1 MVCRSLKQNIYNM
14 IQQKYFLAPGLL
26 SVILAGLLVAT
37 VPPAAQA
44 QSGSDIPSVTGAW
57 AIQNARIIQEPGQ
70 VIERGTVVVRDG
82 VIESVGRNVSIPWD
96 AAIIE
101 GDSLTVVAG
110 FIDALSNAGIPEPK
124 RPDNLP
130 PVPDRSNPTPER
142 AGIQPQVD
150 VRDHL
155 DPSDK
160 SVDAYRKLGFTA
172 AHVVPHGGMLPG
184 TGAVALLHNESMR
197 FGGPTDLFLEFEGA
211 RGVYPGTP
219 MAIMAKVRQLY
230 RESERRRAV
239 EELYTDNPTGL
250 TRPPQD
256 PVHEAFFPVTRHEQ
270 AVLVFTDNALEIHR
284 SIDLQHT
291 LGFRMKLAGLSGGFD
306 AVPVLRDAG
315 VPLAVTL
322 ALPEKADWM
331 KEIKDDS
338 LATMLETFEMDP
350 DLRTATFRDIEAER
364 RNLEIRQ
371 LHSRQQYVGMPALFE
386 REGLTFAFTTYGMK
400 TEEVMPNLRAMI
412 HSGLSADA
420 ALAALTVHAATFV
433 GVGATQGR
441 VAEGYMANLTLVKGE
456 LFSEDMKV
464 VRVFVDGTPV
474 NYEKQ

>member
-1 MVCRSLKQNIYNM
+1 MKSHINNM
-14 IQQKYFLAPGLL
+14 ILLRLILSQGLFTMVLAALL
-26 SVILAGLLVAT
+26 
-37 VPPAAQA
+37 AASAPFTARA
-44 QSGSDIPSVTGAW
+44 QSGTDVPFVSGAW
-57 AIQNARIIQEPGQ
+57 AIQNATIIQEPGR

-82 VIESVGRNVSIPWD
+82 VIESVGRRVTIPWD
-96 AAIIE
+96 ADVID

-110 FIDALSNAGIPEPK
+110 FIDALSNAGLPEPK

-130 PVPDRSNPTPER
+130 SVPDRSNPPPER

-155 DPSDK
+155 DPNDK

-184 TGAVALLHNESMR
+184 TGAVALLHNDNMR

-219 MAIMAKVRQLY
+219 MGIMAKVRQLY
-230 RESERRRAV
+230 RESERRLAIER
-239 EELYTDNPTGL
+239 LYADNPGGL
-250 TRPPQD
+250 SRPLQD
-256 PVHEAFFPVTRHEQ
+256 PIHEAFFPVVRQEQ
-270 AVLVFTDNALEIHR
+270 AVLVFTDDALEIHR
-284 SIDLQHT
+284 AFDLQAA
-291 LGFRMKLAGLSGGFD
+291 LGFQLKLAGLSGAFD
-306 AVPVLRDAG
+306 ALPALRDAG
-315 VPLAVTL
+315 IPLAVTM

-338 LATMLETFEMDP
+338 LAAMLESFEVDP

-371 LHSRQQYVGMPALFE
+371 LRSRQQYVAMPALFE
-386 REGLTFAFTTYGMK
+386 QEGIEFAFATYGMETK
-400 TEEVMPNLRAMI
+400 EIMPNLRAMI
-412 HSGLSADA
+412 DAGLSVDA
-420 ALAALTVHAATFV
+420 ALAALTVHAAAFA
-433 GVGATQGR
+433 GVDATQGR
-441 VAEGYMANLTLVKGE
+441 IAEGYMANLTIVKGA

-474 NYEKQ
+474 NYEEQ